1 MTPQWRD
8 ELRQLAALESPDGC
22 AISFYFQPA
31 TPQDKSHRRET
42 ILVKDL
48 VRDALKTLDRTGNQ
62 AHARADLE
70 RILGLADQ
78 IHNNHSRA
86 KAIFACA
93 EHGVWKEFDLPPT
106 VGQTTVHVNNRFH
119 LAPLASA
126 VVNVPRA
133 TIALI
138 DRENARILD
147 LELDQ
152 ITVRDAFHDDLPR
165 RGRGDGFRGYDAG
178 RLERHVDNEAM
189 RHFKKI
195 GDRLKDLHAAGQLHA
210 LLVGCRAEVWA
221 DIEPHLHTYVRDAL
235 VSRLDL
241 DPTTSDDRVREEAL
255 RVLAARR
262 RSEIEGG
269 VREVLGEAQRDG
281 RGSVGLHHVI
291 TSLERGEVQTLFIG
305 ENFTASVVECTH
317 CGHLDIRRVDK
328 CAICGKETREAED
341 AVRALLGHALKSGV
355 DITYVAQDEDN
366 PEFEIAGNIAA
377 LLRFR
382 ADQNTPA
389 KVATDSAKPAT
400 GETAASS
407 ERAVG

>member
-8 ELRQLAALESPDGC
+8 ELRQLAVIESPDGC

-48 VRDALKTLDRTGNQ
+48 VRDALKNLDRTGNQ
-62 AHARADLE
+62 ARARADLE
-70 RILGLADQ
+70 RILGMADQ

-93 EHGVWKEFDLPPT
+93 EHGLWKEFDLPPT
-106 VGQTTVHVNNRFH
+106 VGQTGLHVNNRFH
-119 LAPLASA
+119 LTPITLA
-126 VVNVPRA
+126 VVNVPQA

-152 ITVRDAFHDDLPR
+152 ITERETIHDELPR
-165 RGRGDGFRGYDAG
+165 HGRSDGFRGYDAG
-178 RLERHVDNEAM
+178 HLERHVDNEAM

-195 GDRLKDLHAAGQLHA
+195 ADRLKDLQAAGQLHP
-210 LLVGCRAEVWA
+210 LIVGCRAEVWSQ
-221 DIEPHLHTYVRDAL
+221 IEPHLHTYVREAL
-235 VSRLDL
+235 VTRLEL
-241 DPTTSDDRVREEAL
+241 DPTATADRIREEAL
-255 RVLAARR
+255 KLLAERR
-262 RSEIEGG
+262 RSNVTSA
-269 VREVLGEAQRDG
+269 VREVLGEAQRNG

-305 ENFTASVVECTH
+305 ENFSASVVECAH
-317 CGHLDIRRVDK
+317 CGHLDTRRVEK
-328 CAICGKETREAED
+328 CAVCAQPTREAED
-341 AVRALLGHALKSGV
+341 AVRALIGHALKSGV
-355 DITYVAQDEDN
+355 EIKYVEKNEED

-377 LLRFR
+377 WLRFR

-389 KVATDSAKPAT
+389 KVATGESAAPS
-400 GETAASS
+400 GERVAS
-407 ERAVG
+407 